1 MRPYDD
7 FQVSTI
13 EDLDPELTKGEGLG
27 RKREFALGG
36 MLLLLVLMWASWQVW
51 TVESQ
56 RESYRLGGEAAG
68 MKRWDEAYAHYT
80 AASGYKDAD
89 SQAAEI
95 AETISARDRHYS
107 EARDYA
113 RREKWAN
120 SLLSAREVLRL
131 EPGYQGAESITELQ
145 AQAEAN
151 VYTDALSGT
160 IALRTEADPPGLY
173 YRAESGWVYLEGS
186 DLYSRP
192 LGVGSSNRLVYDA
205 PGEGWQPPPDDA
217 PGPDLDF
224 DESGSPGLR
233 GRRAMFARFD
243 ERITFGTLALDPAE
257 HNLSLWGER
266 GVWAFRVRDDLGY
279 RPDPPVRNFLF
290 EGFTI
295 DYQAFD
301 SIVTA
306 TLDLPYG
313 WSLLDLSPDGRSVLL
328 ANWSYNDENE
338 STIDLYVADADGT
351 GRRLLYSHK
360 GGFAGAQF
368 SPDGRYALLRTYSP
382 IYQASTN
389 EMQATFL
396 FDLVG
401 ESAPRTLEEGVR
413 NISVRRLDTTLGGF
427 LQGGVFDG
435 WVLLVKLGEGANE
448 LRLINPAADGE
459 DSLYLKIPSTVEPIW
474 GEALPDD
481 KGVLLYANTEQNL
494 ESTLTIMSVD
504 AWGHTTTQE
513 IPFERSAVVQ
523 DLTILPGRVA
533 YGTEEDLRA
542 VNGYYAVY
550 SFPLSELGKV
560 GLKPTQAFTTTLSA
574 DSRSFSYPM
583 NLGANLVAYTRD
595 GTLHARTYDGKAD
608 VTLESGV
615 AYIDSLRFYETH
627 WHRFR

>member
-36 MLLLLVLMWASWQVW
+36 FLLLLVLLWAASQVW
-51 TVESQ
+51 TFEGQ

-68 MKRWDEAYAHYT
+68 MKRWDEAYAHFT

-107 EARDYA
+107 LARDYA

-145 AQAEAN
+145 ARAEAN

-192 LGVGSSNRLVYDA
+192 LGVGSSDRLVYDV
-205 PGEGWQPPPDDA
+205 PGDGWQPPTDTTS
-217 PGPDLDF
+217 GFNLDF
-224 DESGSPGLR
+224 DDPGSPGLR
-233 GRRAMFARFD
+233 GRRAMFAHFD
-243 ERITFGTLALDPAE
+243 EVITFGTLSLDPPE
-257 HNLSLWGER
+257 HNLAIWGKL
-266 GVWAFRVRDDLGY
+266 GVWAFRVADYPGY
-279 RPDPPVRNFLF
+279 RRDPPVRNFLF

-301 SIVTA
+301 GIVTA

-313 WSLLDLSPDGRSVLL
+313 WSLLDLSRDGRSVLL

-338 STIDLYVADADGT
+338 STINLYVADADGT
-351 GRRLLYSHK
+351 NRRLLYSHK
-360 GGFAGAQF
+360 GGFAGAQV

-389 EMQATFL
+389 EMQSVLL
-396 FDLVG
+396 FDILG
-401 ESAPRTLEEGVR
+401 NDAPRTLEEGVR

-435 WVLLVKLGEGANE
+435 WALLVKLGEGANE
-448 LRLINPAADGE
+448 LRLINPAADDE
-459 DSLYLKIPSTVEPIW
+459 DSLYLKIPSTVEPVW
-474 GEALPDD
+474 GEALPGD
-481 KGVLLYANTEQNL
+481 KGVLLYANTEHNL

-504 AWGHTTTQE
+504 RWGHTITQE
-513 IPFERSAVVQ
+513 IPFDGSAAVH
-523 DLTILPGRVA
+523 DLRILPGRVIYA
-533 YGTEEDLRA
+533 AEEDLRA
-542 VNGYYAVY
+542 TNGYYSVY
-550 SFPLSELGKV
+550 SFPLPELGKA
-560 GLKPTQAFTTTLSA
+560 GLKPSQAFTATLST

-583 NLGANLVAYTRD
+583 NLGANLVAYNKD
-595 GTLHARTYDGKAD
+595 GELRARTYDGMTD
-608 VTLESGV
+608 VALESGV
-615 AYIDSLRFYETH
+615 TFIDNLRFYETH
-627 WHRFR
+627 WPRFR